1 MLSRVKHHL
10 ASWLPAFRST
20 NYRLYFAGQ
29 GISLIG
35 SWMQVIAEQWLVYP
49 VLTQNKSLL
58 GLESAVGT
66 VPTLA
71 FVLFAGVLVDRID
84 KRKVFLS
91 FQIIYASIA
100 FVLYI
105 LIATHHIQ
113 VWHLFLAAFISGT
126 VMAFENPT
134 RQTFMIDLV
143 DKHDLPSALSL
154 SSAMFNSARA
164 IGPALAGLSIA
175 AIGIA
180 PAYLANT
187 LSFFAVIGS
196 LLIMKFPPKKIEKI
210 HHQPL
215 LSGLKEGFVY
225 IKDHK
230 IYLALLGIVA
240 VVTFFTWP
248 VTTLLPVFAHD
259 IFKTGEVGFGLL
271 ESAFGIGAVIA
282 GLSFHT
288 LYDHLE
294 KKYMLFF
301 IGVGAMVVMFSCFAW
316 VPWFWGALVFMALG
330 GLSMSM
336 TYAAANTIIIM
347 SIPDYLRGRMMSIY
361 MFVFLGGMPVGA
373 LISSALVTFIG
384 PRMTVFVCSLA
395 TGVSVVGLV
404 ALLRGKFQE
413 KIMAMV

>member
-10 ASWLPAFRST
+10 ASWLPAFRSP

-91 FQIIYASIA
+91 FQIIYALIA
-100 FVLYI
+100 FALYI

-143 DKHDLPSALSL
+143 DKNDLPSALSL

-196 LLIMKFPPKKIEKI
+196 LLIMKFPPKKIETI
-210 HHQPL
+210 QHQPL

-225 IKDHK
+225 INNHK

-301 IGVGAMVVMFSCFAW
+301 IGVSAMVVMFSCFAW

-373 LISSALVTFIG
+373 LISSALVTVIG
-384 PRMTVFVCSLA
+384 PRMTVFVCALA
-395 TGVSVVGLV
+395 TGVSVAALI